1 MPDDLNERI
10 GVLTRREIEARVLAP
25 LVERITAALGAEP
38 AEALLRDVV
47 EVEAQ
52 RVGAAMRERVASEGD
67 PDDLRL
73 FAAQWEPWFRGGAL
87 EIRTLD
93 ASADTWRFA
102 VTRCR
107 YAEMYRSLGLERC
120 GAMLSCRR
128 DAALVT
134 GYSNEIR
141 FERSQT
147 IMEGASHCDFHYRRA
162 REGGECE
169 AGASGDA

>member
-52 RVGAAMRERVASEGD
+52 RVGAAMRERVTSEGD

-73 FAAQWEPWFRGGAL
+73 FAAQW
-87 EIRTLD
+87 
-93 ASADTWRFA
+93 
-102 VTRCR
+102 
-107 YAEMYRSLGLERC
+107 
-120 GAMLSCRR
+120 
-128 DAALVT
+128 
-134 GYSNEIR
+134 
-141 FERSQT
+141 
-147 IMEGASHCDFHYRRA
+147 
-162 REGGECE
+162 
-169 AGASGDA
+169 